1 MNKVPYIINENS
13 LTIFWE
19 GKPYTLR
26 KDHVNFNLAKN
37 AILEARYDDLGDLLD
52 IAKAVEDFV
61 QGDVEV
67 KDEVVYYKGH
77 RLHGVVVDKLLEMLR
92 AGMKDSAPLV
102 NFITRLQSNPSA
114 NSVNELYSFMSY
126 KSLPN
131 TPEGKILGYKGV
143 QSDFWSN
150 TGNAD
155 TIVLQGQTNERH
167 QIYNGVGETIEV
179 ARRCVDD
186 NKDHHCSF
194 GLHVGSYDYA
204 NNWAG
209 EDGRLLI
216 VEFDPEDAVSVP
228 TDCDFQKLRVSKYRV
243 VSDITDTRKELDK
256 PVYEANKPI
265 YGSYDV
271 DLEVGF
277 AEDDEDD
284 FVDEDDSDFEQE
296 STPQSL
302 FVDSDEEPI
311 INGCGDDSDED
322 SYDDDSYDDDKDEG
336 RNYLYDDD
344 GMDDLADTEPEVI
357 LPKGYDDPAFDGY
370 EGSGQN
376 VDKTKSD
383 SQDMIDLA
391 IKNYVEKKFELGIKP
406 TIKNIADL
414 KICRNNSVRCKE
426 IGFLVEKLGFQV
438 EDNSNKI
445 FSDLQINGN

>member
-1 MNKVPYIINENS
+1 MNQVPYIINENS

-26 KDHVNFNLAKN
+26 KDHVNFNLAKS

-167 QIYNGVGETIEV
+167 QIFNGVGETIEV

-194 GLHVGSYDYA
+194 GLHIGSYDYA

-228 TDCDFQKLRVSKYRV
+228 TDCNFQKLRVSKYRV
-243 VSDITDTRKELDK
+243 VADITDTRKELNK

-265 YGSYDV
+265 YGSNDV

-277 AEDDEDD
+277 AEDDDGD
-284 FVDEDDSDFEQE
+284 YVDEDDSDFEQE

-302 FVDSDEEPI
+302 FFDSSEEPI
-311 INGCGDDSDED
+311 INGCGDDSDD
-322 SYDDDSYDDDKDEG
+322 DYDFDDANDE
-336 RNYLYDDD
+336 
-344 GMDDLADTEPEVI
+344 PKVI
-357 LPKGYDDPAFDGY
+357 LPEGYDDPAFDGD
-370 EGSGQN
+370 EGSGQD
-376 VDKTKSD
+376 VDKAISE
-383 SQDMIDLA
+383 SQDIINSA
-391 IKNYVEKKFELGIKP
+391 IKTYVQKKLELGVNP

-426 IGFLVEKLGFQV
+426 IGFLVEKLGFRV
-438 EDNSNKI
+438 EDNKDKI
-445 FSDLQINGN
+445 FSDLTINA

>member
-1 MNKVPYIINENS
+1 MNQVPYIINENS

-26 KDHVNFNLAKN
+26 KDHVNFNIAKN

-167 QIYNGVGETIEV
+167 QIFNGVGETIEV

-194 GLHVGSYDYA
+194 GLHIGSYDYA

-228 TDCDFQKLRVSKYRV
+228 TDCDFQKLRVSKYRI

-265 YGSYDV
+265 YGSNDA
-271 DLEVGF
+271 DLEVGYD
-277 AEDDEDD
+277 EDEDD
-284 FVDEDDSDFEQE
+284 DYVDEDDSDFELE
-296 STPQSL
+296 SNPQSL
-302 FVDSDEEPI
+302 FVDSEEEPI
-311 INGCGDDSDED
+311 INGCGDDSDD
-322 SYDDDSYDDDKDEG
+322 DYDFGDADD
-336 RNYLYDDD
+336 
-344 GMDDLADTEPEVI
+344 EPEVI
-357 LPKGYDDPAFDGY
+357 LPEGYDDPAFDGD

-391 IKNYVEKKFELGIKP
+391 IKNYVQKKFELGIKP

-438 EDNSNKI
+438 EDNNNKI
-445 FSDLQINGN
+445 FSDLQINGI